1 MYINDLP
8 NFISS
13 VADIVMYADDCA
25 HVISAENEAALE
37 SKLVQVVKLSC
48 HWFKCNNSKTNLT
61 KSFLMHIRTNHLT
74 N

>member
-25 HVISAENEAALE
+25 LVISAENEAALRVN
-37 SKLVQVVKLSC
+37 L
-48 HWFKCNNSKTNLT
+48 FKS
-61 KSFLMHIRTNHLT
+61 
-74 N
+74 